1 MSFLLAAALCVQ
13 MSCSSG
19 FTDGELPYRVHHSP
33 YLQLGD
39 APLVGFA
46 GSETDQVEI
55 LWQTAG
61 VPDSHCRF
69 TVAYRPAGAASW
81 TSAGDPQSIDT
92 GVDSRV
98 VHFVRLAGLDYA
110 ADYEYRVQH
119 LRDDRLLNTWQSTFR
134 TRLASSDDTPFS
146 FVAYG
151 DSATRAALTPFR
163 NVHSRINRIDTDLV
177 ILLGDNAYE
186 DGSHAD
192 LDARFD
198 PRLSPEATKWN
209 AGHIDYFA
217 IGNHDVRTAA
227 GRPSRDS
234 FSVPIPVAGVS
245 APASPPPGE
254 HPEHN
259 YSFDYGC
266 AHFATFDSNPRRD
279 EARLNALLT
288 WLEADLNATK
298 AMWKIV
304 FAHHP
309 IAGGPDKGESPAD
322 HYYQQLVKRL
332 RAAGADLFM
341 VGHSHTQSRTYPLLG
356 AEGGRATFIKDID
369 SDYAKRAG
377 LVQIIA
383 GAAGRSLRP
392 GDLTQFP
399 FVARGFTSETSPP
412 LKYGFTHVHVTPSR
426 LTISYIAADDG
437 AVMDRFTITA
447 PR

>member
-1 MSFLLAAALCVQ
+1 MTPPHRQSVCMSFLLAAALCVQ

-217 IGNHDVRTAA
+217 IGNHDVRTESQRARDVA
-227 GRPSRDS
+227 VEDEEEDHGEREDVARRRQRPRVTASRRTS
-234 FSVPIPVAGVS
+234 GAQLLVRLRMRTLRHVRQQ
-245 APASPPPGE
+245 SPP
-254 HPEHN
+254 
-259 YSFDYGC
+259 
-266 AHFATFDSNPRRD
+266 RR
-279 EARLNALLT
+279 
-288 WLEADLNATK
+288 
-298 AMWKIV
+298 
-304 FAHHP
+304 
-309 IAGGPDKGESPAD
+309 
-322 HYYQQLVKRL
+322 
-332 RAAGADLFM
+332 
-341 VGHSHTQSRTYPLLG
+341 
-356 AEGGRATFIKDID
+356 
-369 SDYAKRAG
+369 
-377 LVQIIA
+377 
-383 GAAGRSLRP
+383 
-392 GDLTQFP
+392 
-399 FVARGFTSETSPP
+399 SPP
-412 LKYGFTHVHVTPSR
+412 
-426 LTISYIAADDG
+426 
-437 AVMDRFTITA
+437 
-447 PR
+447 